1 MEGTEPGSSEVQWKD
16 EKQQIL
22 AGTPEIPT

>member
-1 MEGTEPGSSEVQWKD
+1 MEGTEPGSSETQWKD

-22 AGTPEIPT
+22 AGAPEIPT